1 MRPLPGGARMYPET
15 DIPSFTLSNE
25 EWLVIL
31 DNLPMSDDERNM
43 RMQQFEISQDQS
55 KQIVARQLDDLFVDN
70 ISDLPPKGLATL
82 LLEND
87 TANPQLLANVLRAK
101 EAGHL
106 SRESMNEIV
115 TVFVG
120 SNPTVEEIAEYAENN
135 GYKPADAA
143 DLASVVDSI
152 IAQRI
157 DFVKER
163 GMGAM
168 GPLMGIVMQEAAGA
182 DGKQVSALLRVAIQ
196 KAIE

>member
-1 MRPLPGGARMYPET
+1 MYPET
-15 DIPSFTLSNE
+15 DIPSFILSNQ
-25 EWLVIL
+25 EWLTIL
-31 DNLPMSDDERNM
+31 ENLPMSDDERNM

-55 KQIVARQLDDLFVDN
+55 KQIIARQLDDIFVDN
-70 ISDLPPKGLATL
+70 IGDLPHKGLATL

-87 TANPQLLANVLRAK
+87 TVNPQLLANVLRAK

-115 TVFVG
+115 TTLIG
-120 SNPTVEEIAEYAENN
+120 SNPTVEEIAEYAEKN
-135 GYKPADAA
+135 GYKPANVA

-168 GPLMGIVMQEAAGA
+168 GPLMGIVMQESAGA